1 MEIIKLKKIKI
12 IIAVAIATVGLTALI
27 VFAAGTGKAAYTPT
41 TNLKWYE
48 SGIPGGVTVSPI
60 FGDIAKTEHLS
71 FVRFP
76 AGTKVPMHI
85 HNTDYVGVVVSGNM
99 RHPVKGQI
107 ETNIL
112 LPPGSHW
119 SIPANL
125 EHETECLPGVEC
137 IALMYQKNHFDYK
150 LTGDKGSK

>member
-1 MEIIKLKKIKI
+1 MKKRKLTIALVTVIIGISVLG
-12 IIAVAIATVGLTALI
+12 VW
-27 VFAAGTGKAAYTPT
+27 AGSTTLGGKATYTPT
-41 TNLKWYE
+41 TDLKWYE

-60 FGDIAKTEHLS
+60 YGDISKGEHIS

-76 AGTKVPMHI
+76 AGTKIPMHI

-99 RHPVKGQI
+99 RHPVKGKA

-137 IALMYQKNHFDYK
+137 IALMYQKDRFDYK
-150 LTGDKGSK
+150 LTDQKSD